1 MSNTTSIQDLPVDP
15 SGGSNENVT
24 LTANENG
31 PPTTGAIPPPIGHQ
45 SGDPSASAGPPGGT
59 QLDNSNINSIV
70 SGLQQAAMNGAT
82 QLPSR
87 DIPVTSSH
95 ISQDEQ
101 IQPNYIPETN
111 TTDYIDEEDDDVVM
125 DAYNSRANKED
136 MLNQTYDE
144 FQTPFLLAILFFLFQ
159 LPFFKKYLLVYLPM
173 LFLSDGNYNL
183 YGYLISSVLF
193 GIIYYLLAKG
203 ISLTN
208 MR

>member
-24 LTANENG
+24 LTANESNS
-31 PPTTGAIPPPIGHQ
+31 Q
-45 SGDPSASAGPPGGT
+45 SAVVGSSGET

-87 DIPVTSSH
+87 DIPVTSNH

-101 IQPNYIPETN
+101 IQPNYIPETS
-111 TTDYIDEEDDDVVM
+111 TADYIDEEDDDAVM
-125 DAYNSRANKED
+125 DAYNSRTNKED

-193 GIIYYLLAKG
+193 GILYYLLAKG

>member
-24 LTANENG
+24 LTANESNS
-31 PPTTGAIPPPIGHQ
+31 Q
-45 SGDPSASAGPPGGT
+45 SAVVGSPGET

-87 DIPVTSSH
+87 DIPVTSNH

-101 IQPNYIPETN
+101 IQPNYIPETS
-111 TTDYIDEEDDDVVM
+111 TADYIDEEDDDAVM
-125 DAYNSRANKED
+125 DAYNSRTNKED

-183 YGYLISSVLF
+183 YGYLVSSVLF
-193 GIIYYLLAKG
+193 GILYYLLAKG

>member
-24 LTANENG
+24 LTANESNS
-31 PPTTGAIPPPIGHQ
+31 Q
-45 SGDPSASAGPPGGT
+45 SAVVGSPGET

-87 DIPVTSSH
+87 DIPVTSNH

-101 IQPNYIPETN
+101 IQPNYIPETS
-111 TTDYIDEEDDDVVM
+111 TADYIDEEDDDAVM
-125 DAYNSRANKED
+125 DAYNSRTNKED

-193 GIIYYLLAKG
+193 GILYYLLAKG

>member
-24 LTANENG
+24 LTANESNS
-31 PPTTGAIPPPIGHQ
+31 Q
-45 SGDPSASAGPPGGT
+45 SAVVGSSGET

-87 DIPVTSSH
+87 DIPVTSNH

-101 IQPNYIPETN
+101 IQPNYIPETS
-111 TTDYIDEEDDDVVM
+111 TADYIDEEDDDAVM
-125 DAYNSRANKED
+125 DAYNSRTNKED

-183 YGYLISSVLF
+183 YGYLVSSVLF
-193 GIIYYLLAKG
+193 GILYYLLAKG